1 VFQRVFSLGGSFFG
15 FWVAAAALGCG
26 DEARVIG
33 PEPSAGNDPGTSVEP
48 LYAIASTSFGTEGET
63 SYVALVPSL
72 SASTS
77 IDYGQVLEVPGG
89 ASLFG
94 RSGDRFFGLGK
105 GEEPTITRFD
115 VGADGVPVEA
125 GTLSLLT
132 YGISNTWFDPGLV
145 PILSETKAYVIDSS
159 QMQVIIWDPSTM
171 IVTGSFPLEGVAL
184 PDHRTLFEPDPT
196 LRDGQL
202 LVAALHNQDDVTA
215 PVSTLFVLDLAADR
229 LERVV
234 RDERCGGLWDSVL
247 DSQGDLYLATGVW
260 DAAQNR
266 TLGDAVSG
274 KPCLV
279 RVKAGQTEFDPDYF
293 VEMSELAAGQAAG
306 ALVAGVGDQAFIK
319 VLDETGLGA
328 IDAKSFDEVW
338 SGAHW
343 QWWRVELGGA
353 AAAEATVSL
362 PLSAAASGMLSVDGK
377 AFVRNTTADFGETTL
392 LDMSGTEPRPE
403 LTLRGFPY
411 GIVRVR

>member
-1 VFQRVFSLGGSFFG
+1 VFQRVLSLGAWIFG
-15 FWVAAAALGCG
+15 GCVSAAALGCG
-26 DEARVIG
+26 DEARIVG
-33 PEPSAGNDPGTSVEP
+33 ADPGAGGEPGTSTEP
-48 LYAIASTSFGTEGET
+48 LYAIASTSFGAEGET

-72 SASTS
+72 SAGTS
-77 IDYGQVLEVPGG
+77 IDYDRVLEVAGG

-94 RSGDRFFGLGK
+94 RSGERFFGLGK

-115 VGADGVPVEA
+115 VGADGVLVES
-125 GTLSLLT
+125 GTLSLMA
-132 YGISNTWFDPGLV
+132 YGISSTWFDPGLV

-159 QMQVIIWDPSTM
+159 EMQVIVWDPSTM
-171 IVTGSFPLEGVAL
+171 TVTGSFPLEGVAL
-184 PDHRTLFEPDPT
+184 PGHETLFEPDPT

-202 LVAALHNQDDVTA
+202 LVAALHNQKDVTA
-215 PVSTLFVLDLAADR
+215 SVATLVVLDVVGDR

-234 RDERCGGLWDSVL
+234 HDDRCGGLWDSVL
-247 DSQGDLYLATGVW
+247 DSRGDLYLATGVW

-274 KPCLV
+274 KPCLL
-279 RVKAGQTEFDPDYF
+279 RVKAGQTEFDPGYF
-293 VEMSELAAGQAAG
+293 AEMSTLAAGQAAG
-306 ALVAGVGDQAFIK
+306 ALVAGVGDEAFIK

-328 IDAKSFDEVW
+328 IGAESFDEVW
-338 SGAHW
+338 AGAHW
-343 QWWRVELGGA
+343 QWWRVQLGADGT
-353 AAAEATVSL
+353 AEVTDSL

-392 LDMSGTEPRPE
+392 LDMSGSEPRPE